1 MSFLPL
7 LSAVLGARRKRHGRA
22 ARFLG
27 GGPSSFLNA
36 STLLTAA
43 GLAVGAY
50 EVYRTSRGSGSSS
63 TTTVIGNPPPVSTTT
78 VVGDVP
84 QGAGPL
90 PTSEGSSAARSST
103 DARERLVRLA
113 LSAAR
118 ADGTLGEEE
127 YAKIIAAAREVGL
140 EPLVSS
146 EFGKP
151 RSLSEIVSGVRDPK
165 EKADLY
171 VLAFTI
177 VRADEDVSG
186 AERIYLAQLA
196 SALALDPATTA
207 RLEQETAE
215 RIDRAG

>member
-1 MSFLPL
+1 MSLLPL
-7 LSAVLGARRKRHGRA
+7 LNAFLGARPKRHHRA
-22 ARFLG
+22 ARFLS
-27 GGPSSFLNA
+27 GGPSSFLNT

-50 EVYRTSRGSGSSS
+50 EMYRTSRGNGSS
-63 TTTVIGNPPPVSTTT
+63 TTTTVVGNPPPVSTTT
-78 VVGDVP
+78 VVGGVPRDV
-84 QGAGPL
+84 GAAPDASNA
-90 PTSEGSSAARSST
+90 TRSAV

-113 LSAAR
+113 FSAAR

-127 YAKIIAAAREVGL
+127 YAKIIAAAREAGV
-140 EPLVSS
+140 EPLVAA

-151 RSLSEIVSGVRDPK
+151 RTLAEIVSGVREPK
-165 EKADLY
+165 EQADLY
-171 VLAFTI
+171 VLAFSI
-177 VRADEDVSG
+177 VRADEDVAG

-196 SALALDPATTA
+196 SALGLDPTTTA